1 MSLNVLYNEKVFRR
15 FLIIMVLFLPVF
27 TYASELPEYH
37 LDVSFDIQTSKIT
50 GAARINARSK
60 DITVNTGQLKIL
72 DVSIDKQRIR
82 FDIQKGILKISGID
96 KGIVEIRYEG
106 TFKDNNN
113 VIGEKG
119 ISLTGLWY
127 PQIEG
132 LFRYRLKTTLPEG
145 YEAVSE
151 AEGIIKNT
159 KNGSAEFI
167 FDFPHPV
174 DGISLVATKRYKITK
189 DSFNDIEIFAYFF
202 QEDMELAKKYIEY
215 TKKYLKL
222 YEGIIG
228 KYPYKRFSVVENF
241 LPTGYS
247 MPTYTLLGQDVVRLP
262 FIVETSL
269 GHEILHQWFGNL
281 VYADYEKGNW
291 TEGITTY
298 LADHLYEEQKGK
310 GWEYRKQA
318 LIDYES
324 YVNEKNE
331 FTVREFMGR
340 VDSASK
346 AIGYGKA
353 ALIFHMLKKM
363 TGEDVF
369 YRSLKNLVKEKAFQ
383 KASWDD
389 LRAILERNY
398 GKDLQWFFRQWLDEK
413 GIPEFRFENVK
424 AARKGSKFEVSFDI
438 AQGEK
443 VYVMDVPVT
452 VYYGDMKIKD
462 SFRVDKKT
470 NSFSMVVDMET
481 EKIAMDE
488 DYDIA
493 RQLSNKE
500 IPPVIAQLIGDEKIL
515 IALPVSKNEPYSG
528 ISDMLKEK
536 DALQKEIKDI
546 KDSDIKASSL
556 IILGNDNPLI
566 ERLYGK
572 PETIDAGFS
581 IIVKT
586 NPLNHQKVIGIIN
599 GRSKDEID
607 AAFRKIFHYGK
618 YSALA
623 FDMGKNI
630 YKRIDESERGVVV
643 NLMEQPLAVA
653 VSDLKTLNDVINSV
667 SNKKVIYTGEQHDQ
681 FAHHNIQ
688 LQVIKELYSRNKRLA
703 IGMEMFQ
710 MPFQGVLDDYTA
722 GRISEK
728 EFLKKS
734 EYFER
739 WAYDYN
745 LYKPIL
751 DFAREEKIPLV
762 ALNIRREIVAKVSKS
777 GFDSLSDEEKKEIPQ
792 QMDFSDNEY
801 RDRLMKVFK
810 THQNS
815 KDRDFD
821 FFYQS
826 QILWDE
832 SMAQS
837 IDEFFKK
844 NPDFQQNGQ
853 FVVIAGGGHI
863 QYGSGIPQ
871 RTFRRNGYEYA
882 VILNDANMGR
892 NIADYIF
899 YPQLMEGITSPKLM
913 VSLKEEDGRVMI
925 EGFPEN
931 SVSEKAGLKG
941 GDMILSLDSEP
952 VGSVEDMKIHLFYK
966 KKGETVKVKAL
977 RKRFIL
983 GDVEME
989 FDVTL

>member
-1 MSLNVLYNEKVFRR
+1 MLRR
-15 FLIIMVLFLPVF
+15 LLIIIVLFLPVF
-27 TYASELPEYH
+27 AFASELPEYY
-37 LDVSFDIQTSKIT
+37 LNVSFDIQNAKII
-50 GAARINARSK
+50 GIAEIAARSK
-60 DITVNTGQLKIL
+60 NITVNTGQLKIL
-72 DVSIDKQRIR
+72 DVSINKQRMP
-82 FDIQKGILKISGID
+82 FDIRNGILKIPGVD
-96 KGIVEIRYEG
+96 NAIVEIRYEG
-106 TFKDNNN
+106 AFRDNNN
-113 VIGEKG
+113 VVGEKG
-119 ISLTGLWY
+119 ISLTGQWY
-127 PQIEG
+127 PQIDG
-132 LFRYRLKTTLPEG
+132 LFKYRLKAILPEG

-167 FDFPHPV
+167 FEFPHPI
-174 DGISLVATKRYKITK
+174 DGITLVAAKRYKIIK
-189 DSFNDIEIFAYFF
+189 GSFNDIEILAYFF
-202 QEDMELAKKYIEY
+202 QEDIELAKKYIEY

-228 KYPYKRFSVVENF
+228 KYPYKRFSIVENF
-241 LPTGYS
+241 LPTGLS
-247 MPTYTLLGQDVVRLP
+247 MPTYTLLGQDVVKLS
-262 FIVETSL
+262 FIVEASL

-291 TEGITTY
+291 TEGLTTY
-298 LADHLYEEQKGK
+298 LADHLYEEQKGR

-318 LIDYES
+318 LVDYES

-331 FTVREFMGR
+331 FPVREFRGR
-340 VDSASK
+340 VGFASR

-353 ALIFHMLKKM
+353 AMIFHMLKKM

-369 YRSLKNLVKEKAFQ
+369 YRSLRNFIKEKAFQ

-413 GIPEFRFENVK
+413 GLPELRFKNVK
-424 AARKGSKFEVSFDI
+424 AVRKGNKFEVSFDI

-443 VYVMDVPVT
+443 AYVMDVPVT
-452 VYYGDMKIKD
+452 LHFGDIKRKE

-470 NSFSMVVDMET
+470 NSFSMVVDTEP
-481 EKIAMDE
+481 EKIVMDE

-493 RQLSNKE
+493 RRLSNKE
-500 IPPVIAQLIGDEKIL
+500 IPPVIARLIGDEKIL

-546 KDSDIKASSL
+546 KDSDIKASS
-556 IILGNDNPLI
+556 IIIIGNDNPLVK
-566 ERLYGK
+566 RLYGK

-581 IIVKT
+581 IIVKS

-623 FDMGKNI
+623 FDRGKNI

-643 NLMEQPLAVA
+643 NLMEQPMAVA
-653 VSDLKTLNDVINSV
+653 VSDLKTLNEVINSV

-688 LQVIKELYSRNKRLA
+688 LQVIKGLYLRNKRLA
-703 IGMEMFQ
+703 VGMEMFQ
-710 MPFQGVLDDYTA
+710 RPFQGVLDDYTA

-734 EYFER
+734 EYFKR
-739 WAYDYN
+739 WVFDYN
-745 LYKPIL
+745 LYKPIM

-777 GFDSLSDEEKKEIPQ
+777 GLDSLSDKEKKEIPQ

-810 THQNS
+810 MHQNS
-815 KDRDFD
+815 KDRNFD

-853 FVVIAGGGHI
+853 FVVIAGRGHI
-863 QYGSGIPQ
+863 QYGSGIPK

-882 VILNDANMGR
+882 VILNDANMER

-913 VSLKEEDGRVMI
+913 VSLKEEDGRVRI
-925 EGFPEN
+925 GGFPEN
-931 SVSEKAGLKG
+931 SVSEKAGLKT
-941 GDMILSLDSEP
+941 GDIILSIDSESI
-952 VGSVEDMKIHLFYK
+952 GSVEDMKIHLFYK
-966 KKGETVKVKAL
+966 KKGETVKVKVL

-983 GDVEME
+983 GNVEME

>member
-1 MSLNVLYNEKVFRR
+1 
-15 FLIIMVLFLPVF
+15 
-27 TYASELPEYH
+27 
-37 LDVSFDIQTSKIT
+37 
-50 GAARINARSK
+50 
-60 DITVNTGQLKIL
+60 
-72 DVSIDKQRIR
+72 
-82 FDIQKGILKISGID
+82 
-96 KGIVEIRYEG
+96 
-106 TFKDNNN
+106 N

-151 AEGIIKNT
+151 AEVIIKNT

-167 FDFPHPV
+167 FDFPHPI
-174 DGISLVATKRYKITK
+174 DGISIVATKRYELTK

-202 QEDMELAKKYIEY
+202 QEDTRAAKLYLDY
-215 TKKYLKL
+215 TKTYLAL
-222 YEGIIG
+222 YEKLLG
-228 KYPYKRFSVVENF
+228 KYPYKRFSIVENF
-241 LPTGYS
+241 LPTGLS
-247 MPTYTLLGQDVVRLP
+247 MPTYTLLGQDVVNLP

-281 VYADYEKGNW
+281 VYPDYEKGNW
-291 TEGITTY
+291 AEGLTTY
-298 LADHLYEEQKGK
+298 LADHLYEEQKGR

-331 FTVREFMGR
+331 FPVREFSGR
-340 VDSASK
+340 VDFASK
-346 AIGYGKA
+346 GIGYGKA
-353 ALIFHMLKKM
+353 AMIFHMLKKM

-369 YRSLKNLVKEKAFQ
+369 NRSLRDFIKEKAFQ

-413 GIPEFRFENVK
+413 GLPELRLENVK
-424 AARKGSKFEVSFDI
+424 AVPKGSKFEVSFDI

-443 VYVMDVPVT
+443 VYIMDVPVT
-452 VYYGDMKIKD
+452 VYFGDIKIKD
-462 SFRVDKKT
+462 SFRVDKKK
-470 NSFSMVVDMET
+470 NSFSMVVDSGP
-481 EKIAMDE
+481 EKMAIDE

-500 IPPVIAQLIGDEKIL
+500 FPPVIARLIGDEKIV
-515 IALPVSKNEPYSG
+515 AVLPAGRREPYSG
-528 ISDMLKEK
+528 IIDMLKEK
-536 DALQKEIKDI
+536 DALQKEAGEIT
-546 KDSDIKASSL
+546 DSDIRASFL
-556 IILGNDNPLI
+556 IIMGNDNPLI

-581 IIVKT
+581 IIVKS
-586 NPLNHQKVIGIIN
+586 NPWNPQKVVSIIS

-607 AAFRKIFHYGK
+607 AAFRKVSHYGK

-623 FDMGKNI
+623 FDRGRNI
-630 YKRIDESERGVVV
+630 YKRIDESGRGIAV
-643 NLMEQPLAVA
+643 NLLEQPLAVG
-653 VSDLKTLNDVINSV
+653 VSALKTLNDVINSV

-688 LQVIKELYSRNKRLA
+688 LQVIKGLYSRNKRLA

-710 MPFQGVLDDYTA
+710 RPFQGALDDYIA

-734 EYFER
+734 EYFKR

-751 DFAREEKIPLV
+751 DFAREEKIPVV
-762 ALNIRREIVAKVSKS
+762 ALNIRREIVDKVSKS
-777 GFDSLSDEEKKEIPQ
+777 GPDSLSDEEKKEIPQ

-801 RDRLMKVFK
+801 RDRLMEVFK
-810 THQNS
+810 MHQNS
-815 KDRDFD
+815 KDRNFD

-837 IDEFFKK
+837 INEFFKK
-844 NPDFQQNGQ
+844 NQDFQQNGQ

-863 QYGSGIPQ
+863 QYGSGIPK

-882 VILNDANMGR
+882 VILNDANTER

-899 YPQLMEGITSPKLM
+899 YPSLLRGVTAPKLM
-913 VSLKEEDGRVMI
+913 VFLKEEQGRVII

-931 SVSEKAGLKG
+931 SVSEKAGLKA
-941 GDMILSLDSEP
+941 GDVILSLDSEP
-952 VGSVEDMKIHLFYK
+952 IGSVEDMKIHLFYK
-966 KKGETVKVKAL
+966 KKGDTVKVRVL

-983 GDVEME
+983 GDVKIE
-989 FDVTL
+989 FDITL